1 VVRIIPAI
9 LICVLTFVQASDEP
23 VAPKAGGSDKPL
35 RILFIGNSLTMQNN
49 LPAMI
54 KSLAAGAQPS
64 LKVETAMVAAGGFTL
79 EKHWAGDKALPKIQ
93 EGNWDYVVLQE
104 HSGGAVGEVKLDS
117 MQKHMRLFDE
127 AVKKNHGK
135 SLLYMTWPLQKTPE
149 DFEKISA
156 AYLQLG
162 KDLNETVVPVG
173 LARLKA
179 VQADPQLN
187 LYVKDGK
194 HPTPAG
200 TYLAACTFLVTLTKH
215 SAKNL
220 PAKVADP
227 VKAGKMLVEL
237 TPEQAAF
244 LQDIAD
250 KTVLGGATK

>member
-1 VVRIIPAI
+1 
-9 LICVLTFVQASDEP
+9 
-23 VAPKAGGSDKPL
+23 
-35 RILFIGNSLTMQNN
+35 
-49 LPAMI
+49 
-54 KSLAAGAQPS
+54 
-64 LKVETAMVAAGGFTL
+64 MVAAGGYTL
-79 EKHWAGDKALPKIQ
+79 EKHWNGEKALPKIR

-104 HSGGAVGEVKLDS
+104 HSSGPTVAAKLES

-149 DFEKISA
+149 DLEKISA
-156 AYLQLG
+156 VYTQLG

-179 VQADPQLN
+179 VQTDPTLN

-200 TYLAACTFLVTLTKH
+200 TYLAACTFFATLTKR
-215 SAKNL
+215 SSKNL
-220 PAKVADP
+220 PTKVADP
-227 VKAGKMLVEL
+227 VKAGKMLVDL
-237 TPEQAAF
+237 TPDQAAF

-250 KTVLGGATK
+250 KTVLGGAK